1 MKRLDQTVNTL
12 SVDELKKLI
21 FEGNSASLPEND
33 EAEKYQKLANLL
45 GKYPI
50 RNRKICLLAPP
61 EMKPEVADQQTARNK
76 RYQDHPP
83 TGLLWLA
90 AAVRKFMPTWTV
102 QIVDL
107 NLETL
112 KRTSLGQEHGY
123 ETILQAI
130 PDDCDL
136 YGLSIM
142 FESTEAEALRCME
155 HLATKGGLVISG
167 GFQSTVSSSDLLMHG
182 ACSMIIK
189 KEGEPQLVK
198 LLNYWETVNG
208 GGSGIPED
216 SHRFYNLDFRDEDEV
231 VSFEEKFENPVSLDL
246 RKEYQLI
253 DLDEYNAYGSPNI
266 WARMEAEDKKWATL
280 LCNRGCRGRCTFCQV
295 SYVMGQGV
303 RSRSVEDIIDEIE
316 FLYHEQGVR
325 HIEVIDDDFLGNP
338 EHALKL
344 LRSWADLKL
353 DLTYAVGSGV
363 LALQINEE
371 LAQAMADS
379 GCIMSGFGIESGNP
393 ERLKSLRKPTSLT
406 RIRDG
411 CEIFKKNHR
420 QIWLQ
425 GNFIIG
431 FPSETYAELMDTF
444 NYAKSLE
451 IDYCQSS
458 ILRPI
463 FGTPIY
469 DQMAAIQDKRVISFG
484 EAKTRA
490 DTAGRDI
497 VSKGMTF
504 DDAFDE
510 VIDFR
515 KVDLDKKPNVTEIQQ
530 FQIYFNTSINLVG
543 SINLK
548 PGGMP
553 EKVRKFTDDVLKAYP
568 MDAVSWG
575 VNAKASRLLG
585 DEERFEIAAANY
597 REAAKNSRYW
607 TEFFEVYD
615 IPNQLGIPL

>member
-12 SVDELKKLI
+12 SVEELRKLL
-21 FEGNSASLPEND
+21 FEGSPASLPEDD
-33 EAEKYQKLANLL
+33 ELDKYQKLASLL
-45 GKYPI
+45 KEYPI
-50 RNRKICLLAPP
+50 RNRKICFVTPP
-61 EMKPEVADQQTARNK
+61 ELKPELADQRTAKNK
-76 RYQDHPP
+76 KYQDHPP
-83 TGLLWLA
+83 TGLLWLS
-90 AAVRKFMPTWTV
+90 AAVRKFMPEWTV

-112 KRTSLGQEHGY
+112 KRTSLGQDHGY

-136 YGLSIM
+136 YGISVM
-142 FESTEAEALRCME
+142 FESTEVEALHCME
-155 HLATKGGLVISG
+155 HIAQKGGLVITG
-167 GFQSTVSSSDLLMHG
+167 GFQSTVSASDLLKHG

-198 LLNYWETVNG
+198 LLNYWETVNS

-216 SHRFYNLDFRDEDEV
+216 SERFYNLDFRYEDDM
-231 VSFEEKFENPVSLDL
+231 VSFEDKFENPVSLDI
-246 RKEYQLI
+246 RKEYDLI
-253 DLDEYNAYGSPNI
+253 NLDDYCNYGSPNV
-266 WARMEAEDKKWATL
+266 WARIEAPGKKWATL

-303 RSRSVEDIIDEIE
+303 RSRSVNDIIDEIL

-338 EHALKL
+338 DRALEL
-344 LRSWADLKL
+344 LRAWADLKL

-379 GCIMSGFGIESGNP
+379 GCLMSGFGIESGNA

-406 RIRDG
+406 KIREG
-411 CEIFKKNHR
+411 CEIFKNNHR
-420 QIWLQ
+420 HIWLQ

-431 FPSETYAELMDTF
+431 FPSETYGELMDTF

-463 FGTPIY
+463 LGTPIY
-469 DQMAAIQDKRVISFG
+469 DQMTAIQDKRVISFG
-484 EAKTRA
+484 SEKTRA
-490 DTAGRDI
+490 DTAGKDI
-497 VSKGMTF
+497 VLKGMTF
-504 DDAFDE
+504 DDAFED

-515 KVDLDKKPNVTEIQQ
+515 EVDLEEMPDVAAIQQ

-553 EKVRKFTDDVLKAYP
+553 EKVKKFTDDVLLAYP
-568 MDAVSWG
+568 MDAISWG

-585 DEERFEIAAANY
+585 DEEQFKISAENY
-597 REAAKNSRYW
+597 RKAAKESRYW
-607 TEFFEVYD
+607 SKFFEIYD
-615 IPNQLGIPL
+615 IPGTLGIPL